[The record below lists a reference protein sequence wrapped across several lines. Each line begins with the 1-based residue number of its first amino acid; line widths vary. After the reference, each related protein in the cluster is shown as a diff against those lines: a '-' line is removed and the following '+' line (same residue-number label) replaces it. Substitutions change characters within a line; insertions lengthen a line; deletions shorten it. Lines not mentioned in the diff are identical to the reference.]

1 MLSPKVIQI
10 TPNRNLNT
18 PKVTKKY
25 FRKNRE
31 CCFYPPFLPWPLSN
45 ADVQGVWGTGGRAAL
60 PPVTLPFFSLR
71 PPIFWDS
78 LHSCSEPFWLT
89 VLFFILTGVCQ
100 LNVRLQ
106 WDVICNSVPPKMR
119 DPGREGDGR
128 ENWKGS
134 RGSSPLYIGV
144 WEGWREEGRVKSKKL
159 FFLHRA
165 RSAD

>member
-25 FRKNRE
+25 FRKNRN
-31 CCFYPPFLPWPLSN
+31 CWFYPPFLPWPLSN
-45 ADVQGVWGTGGRAAL
+45 ADVQGVWGTGGRMIYS
-60 PPVTLPFFSLR
+60 PVTLPFFSLR

-106 WDVICNSVPPKMR
+106 WDVVCNSVPPNMR
-119 DPGREGDGR
+119 DPGREGELKRVPWLKPFVHRRLRGVTGGR
-128 ENWKGS
+128 EGKIEKN
-134 RGSSPLYIGV
+134 Y
-144 WEGWREEGRVKSKKL
+144 